1 MFGPA
6 LTLVLALASS
16 TVIAAPTVDN
26 VYKRAVASL
35 NPSSTVLPFHFPE
48 SVYENIP
55 HSDAVSSS
63 FSKKDD
69 VKTATDFISKKL
81 NLGAND
87 FKVFNSY
94 TDYAGISHVYGAH
107 ILNGARIA
115 NHQAA
120 AHVKN
125 GQVTFFS
132 SSFGTSQHFDKR
144 DLIISEPKATL
155 DFAKASA
162 TASAQL
168 GIPVDSEFEHA
179 LEYVEQPDGKIVYAY
194 KLQLRNNPVTKWVE
208 VWCDATTGRVIQAV
222 DFVKKATYKAI
233 PIPRRD
239 ANEGF
244 SMVSGPEF
252 QRSSPNGWTA
262 GKATEG
268 NNVITLTPS
277 GRTTPATS
285 DGVFDTQ
292 FDSRGAPGTDANIAA
307 AAVNL
312 FYLSNMMHDITY
324 QYGFTE
330 QAGNFQTNNFGKG
343 GRGGDAV
350 VVNVLN
356 TSGVNNANF
365 IVPADGRSG
374 IMNMFRFT
382 YTTPNR
388 SSAFDNGIA
397 IHEYA
402 HGVSVRLTGG
412 PATSGCLATK
422 EAGGMGE
429 GWSDMMT
436 LFILAKSSDTATTS
450 IPMGTY
456 VTGRQSGVRSRPYT
470 TDMRVNPLTYGDL
483 RTLKEVHDVGEV
495 WASLLW
501 EVYWS
506 LVTKHG
512 FSSNLYDANQSA
524 GNIVTMRIIIGGMML
539 QQCNPT
545 FLSARDAI
553 VAADINHYKGANK
566 CEILKAFAKRGL
578 GSRATN
584 NYNNDF
590 SVPSECGGNAL

>member
-16 TVIAAPTVDN
+16 TVIAVPTVDN
-26 VYKRAVASL
+26 AYKRAVTSL

-63 FSKKDD
+63 FSEKDD
-69 VKTATDFISKKL
+69 
-81 NLGAND
+81 
-87 FKVFNSY
+87 VFNSY
-94 TDYAGISHVYGAH
+94 TDAVGVTHVYGAH

-125 GQVTFFS
+125 GQVTSFS
-132 SSFGTSQHFDKR
+132 SSFGTPQHFAKR
-144 DLIISEPKATL
+144 DLAISAAKATV
-155 DFAKASA
+155 DFERASA
-162 TASAQL
+162 TASTQL
-168 GIPVDSEFEHA
+168 GIPVYSEFEHV
-179 LEYVEQPDGKIVYAY
+179 LEYVEQPDGKIAYAY

-208 VWCDATTGRVIQAV
+208 VWCDATTGRVIQAI

-233 PIPRRD
+233 PFPRRD
-239 ANEGF
+239 VTEGF
-244 SMVSGPEF
+244 SVVSGPEF
-252 QRSSPNGWTA
+252 QRSSPNGWTD
-262 GKATEG
+262 GKATE
-268 NNVITLTPS
+268 
-277 GRTTPATS
+277 
-285 DGVFDTQ
+285 
-292 FDSRGAPGTDANIAA
+292 GTDANIAA

-312 FYLSNMMHDITY
+312 FYVSNMMHDITY

-330 QAGNFQTNNFGKG
+330 QAGNFQKDNFGKG
-343 GRGGDAV
+343 GKGGDAV

-356 TSGVNNANF
+356 TSDVNNANF
-365 IVPADGRSG
+365 IVPADGQPG
-374 IMNMFRFT
+374 IMNMFRFN
-382 YTTPNR
+382 YTTPHR

-436 LFILAKSSDTATTS
+436 LFVLAKRSDTATTS

-456 VTGRQSGVRSRPYT
+456 VTGRPSGVRSRPYT
-470 TDMRVNPLTYGDL
+470 TDIKVNPLTYSDL
-483 RTLKEVHDVGEV
+483 KTRDEVHGIGEV

-506 LVTKHG
+506 LVAKYG

-524 GNIVTMRIIIGGMML
+524 GNIVTMRIIMGGMVL

-553 VAADINHYKGANK
+553 ITADINHYKGANK

-578 GSRATN
+578 GSQATG

-590 SVPSECGGNAL
+590 SVPSECAGTAL

>member
-168 GIPVDSEFEHA
+168 GW
-179 LEYVEQPDGKIVYAY
+179 
-194 KLQLRNNPVTKWVE
+194 KL
-208 VWCDATTGRVIQAV
+208 
-222 DFVKKATYKAI
+222 
-233 PIPRRD
+233 
-239 ANEGF
+239 
-244 SMVSGPEF
+244 S
-252 QRSSPNGWTA
+252 
-262 GKATEG
+262 
-268 NNVITLTPS
+268 
-277 GRTTPATS
+277 
-285 DGVFDTQ
+285 
-292 FDSRGAPGTDANIAA
+292 
-307 AAVNL
+307 
-312 FYLSNMMHDITY
+312 
-324 QYGFTE
+324 
-330 QAGNFQTNNFGKG
+330 TNNFGKG

>member
-208 VWCDATTGRVIQAV
+208 
-222 DFVKKATYKAI
+222 
-233 PIPRRD
+233 
-239 ANEGF
+239 
-244 SMVSGPEF
+244 
-252 QRSSPNGWTA
+252 
-262 GKATEG
+262 ATEG

-292 FDSRGAPGTDANIAA
+292 FDSRGVPGTDANIAA

-450 IPMGTY
+450 IPM
-456 VTGRQSGVRSRPYT
+456 
-470 TDMRVNPLTYGDL
+470 
-483 RTLKEVHDVGEV
+483 
-495 WASLLW
+495 
-501 EVYWS
+501 VYWS